1 MQSRPEK
8 SEALTAA
15 TGRASMN
22 HPSESNHQENSVNNS
37 TLVPVFSGTLGNC
50 TVQLCDARTLHTFMQ
65 VRRDFT
71 TWIKARIHKFGFI
84 AGEDYL
90 LTKSGEQL
98 PSGTKYVHDY
108 HLTLDMAKE
117 LAMVEN
123 NEQGRAARRY
133 FIECERRALSATIA
147 ATGPTINY
155 ARISPAEAQDL
166 KQIVKAIVDAGVQT
180 HGETWARLQ
189 RKFKV
194 NSYLQLPASQYDAAR
209 TYLIAKLPADQAS
222 HDVHDAV
229 TLELSDT
236 QRMELAFSTAAEAS
250 AHVQRTVFKAM
261 MTGKNAD
268 WRQARYLLSLGYDRD
283 GQATLP
289 FAQALGDGQIVASL
303 PELAKHITNADIMAS
318 DTQLTTLASACM
330 QRLNERAAVRER
342 CAATAVAMVPATAPA
357 AHPATAVQS
366 TTTAAPIPPHI
377 GLDGK
382 PLPPGTFRAVFV

>member
-8 SEALTAA
+8 SEAPVAVT
-15 TGRASMN
+15 TEAS
-22 HPSESNHQENSVNNS
+22 SVNNPSIKKGIDMQNS
-37 TLVPVFSGTLGNC
+37 TALV
-50 TVQLCDARTLHTFMQ
+50 
-65 VRRDFT
+65 
-71 TWIKARIHKFGFI
+71 I
-84 AGEDYL
+84 AGTSVRQLNGLYSLNDLHKAAGSEAKHQPAL
-90 LTKSGEQL
+90 FMRGEQTQAL
-98 PSGTKYVHDY
+98 IGEIGNSTDSQSFKTKEGRNGGTY
-108 HLTLDMAKE
+108 ACKE
-117 LAMVEN
+117 LVIAY
-123 NEQGRAARRY
+123 AAW
-133 FIECERRALSATIA
+133 ISAAFHLKVIRVFLDSVQPA
-147 ATGPTINY
+147 APTIDY

-194 NSYLQLPASQYDAAR
+194 NSYLKLPASQYDAAR